1 MNPIATKAAIPGLEL
16 PKGAGP
22 GADVGVGQGTGKPPM
37 DFDQL
42 MAQIK
47 TTAAGGAP
55 AQAPSA
61 PASVEPAMKVQPS
74 PANELRQG
82 LETSRRHIT
91 RLSKQIEGV
100 RETPAAQGL
109 GGRLT
114 GIEQQYAQLNAML
127 QTMPAN
133 AGPQRWIVLQQQM
146 YSMSENIGTL
156 SKMVSQ
162 ASSGMKSMLQTQV

>member
-1 MNPIATKAAIPGLEL
+1 MNPIVTKAANSGLEL
-16 PKGAGP
+16 PKESGL
-22 GADVGVGQGTGKPPM
+22 DVGRAAGKPPM

-47 TTAAGGAP
+47 AAAAGGSP
-55 AQAPSA
+55 AQAPNA
-61 PASVEPAMKVQPS
+61 PARVDPAVSTRPS
-74 PANELRQG
+74 PATGLRQG
-82 LETSRRHIT
+82 METGRRHIT
-91 RLSKQIEGV
+91 RLSKQIEGL
-100 RETPAAQGL
+100 RGMPAAQGL

-114 GIEQQYAQLNAML
+114 GIEQQYAQLNTML
-127 QTMPAN
+127 RTMPAN